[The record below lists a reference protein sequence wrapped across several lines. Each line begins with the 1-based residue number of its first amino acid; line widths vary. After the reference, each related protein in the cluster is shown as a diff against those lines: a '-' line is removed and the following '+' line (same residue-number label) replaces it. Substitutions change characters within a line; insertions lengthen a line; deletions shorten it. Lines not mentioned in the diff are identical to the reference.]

1 MTGKRL
7 KKGDTIGIIAPA
19 GFSSEVKVENA
30 KKNIEIKKEL
40 ELIIEYGMRDNVHGR
55 IVDGTGK
62 NRIYG
67 ENLNKFESQSMIYKH
82 YLKECKNNQICAME
96 KYKGI
101 QSDKTKPMAIKF
113 VKQYREVLALEKKRE
128 FKK

>member
-1 MTGKRL
+1 MEIHGIVDRYLEHSRIFIFCNSVYPIYYIGSSDWMKRNMDDRIEL
-7 KKGDTIGIIAPA
+7 LCPVY
-19 GFSSEVKVENA
+19 SY
-30 KKNIEIKKEL
+30 EIKKEL

-82 YLKECKNNQICAME
+82 YLKN
-96 KYKGI
+96 
-101 QSDKTKPMAIKF
+101 
-113 VKQYREVLALEKKRE
+113 
-128 FKK
+128 